1 MTIHFGDSSSLDS
14 ASMVVKSYAV
24 LVDEK
29 GQNTDG
35 GTATSGSWQT
45 RDLNTEVY
53 DPDGI
58 VSLSSNQF
66 TLGAGSY
73 LIEFHAPA
81 LRCGGNMARLYNVS
95 DGSVPTYGYG
105 MTTFTDTGGDGD
117 TGISSGFCRVTIS
130 SSKTF
135 RIEHRVNVSESTE
148 GFGRA
153 CNFSGSPEKYTYV
166 RIFKEA

>member
-1 MTIHFGDSSSLDS
+1 MSLHFGDSSSLDS

-29 GQNTDG
+29 NQNYDG
-35 GTATSGSWQT
+35 GTATSGTWQT
-45 RDLNTEVY
+45 RDLNTEMY

-73 LIEFHAPA
+73 LIEFYAPA

-95 DGSVPTYGYG
+95 DGNVPTNGYG
-105 MTTFTDTGGDGD
+105 MTMFADTGGDGD
-117 TGISSGFCRVTIS
+117 TSISFGFVRVTIS

-135 RIEHRVNVSESTE
+135 RIEHRVNTTESGE

-153 CNFSGSPEKYTYV
+153 CNFSGVSERYTYV
-166 RIFKEA
+166 KIFKEA

>member
-29 GQNTDG
+29 SQNTDG

-66 TLGAGSY
+66 TLGAGQY
-73 LIEFHAPA
+73 LIEFYAPA
-81 LRCGGNMARLYNVS
+81 LRCGGNMARLFDVTGNS
-95 DGSVPTYGYG
+95 TVPYGYG
-105 MTTFTDTGGDGD
+105 MTMFADTGGDGD
-117 TGISSGFCRVTIS
+117 TSICIGFTRVNIS
-130 SSKTF
+130 SSNVF
-135 RIEHRVNVSESTE
+135 RIEHRVNTTESTE

-153 CNFSGSPEKYTYV
+153 CNFSGVAEKYTYV

>member
-1 MTIHFGDSSSLDS
+1 MTIHFGDSTSLDT

-29 GQNTDG
+29 STGTDG

-45 RDLNTEVY
+45 RDLNTEMY

-66 TLGAGSY
+66 TLGAGHY
-73 LIEFHAPA
+73 LIEFYVPA
-81 LRCGGNMARLYNVS
+81 LRCGGNMARLYDVT
-95 DGSVPTYGYG
+95 GSSTVPYGYG
-105 MTTFTDTGGDGD
+105 FTTFADTGGDGD
-117 TGISSGFCRVTIS
+117 TSITFGFARVTINS
-130 SSKTF
+130 NNVF
-135 RIEHRVNVSESTE
+135 RIEQRVNVTESGE

-153 CNFSGSPEKYTYV
+153 CNFSGVSEKYTFV
-166 RIFKEA
+166 KILKEA